1 MGGLILAVSF
11 VASSQ
16 SSFLTMILFSRSVIC
31 LRRWLIGSALTMTT
45 GTVFAAG
52 PSTLPARIEAVEA
65 VATFESIGVYLTV
78 AGPMQDLTAELAWR
92 AAGTET
98 WNPALAPVAYEPDRQ
113 FRGSVLLLKAD
124 TAYEVRARLRL
135 RDTVLGEAT
144 TAVRTWLEKVP
155 IAREVIL
162 PAGVST
168 APLVITERGTPEG
181 WILYRAAPTG
191 STIAVGAG
199 APSALVLDHAAY
211 VIVEGLTLRGGDE
224 HAVHVVDSHDV
235 RIRHCDIA
243 AWGGAGTWAFH
254 EGKKQWAYLNAAG
267 KIIDRQAGVRVRGA
281 ASQRVVVEGNL
292 IHHPRGTAANWAF
305 EHPHGP
311 SGIVLSETGG
321 NNVVRHNDL
330 IAGDGHRWNDTIE
343 SEYNGRLNGGPHRD
357 TDISGNLL
365 VGANDDGTELDGGQM
380 NVRYWHNW
388 IEGGLCGVSCAPNI
402 RGPSYVFRNLIVTSD
417 DRGASGAG
425 FKMGGDEIP
434 NPGVSFLLQNTVFTN
449 NYGLTSGHYG
459 KGPTPMISR
468 HNIFAGP
475 GGGHGRLR
483 LNAGVSG
490 DLDEDLVP
498 VGGLLGPDV
507 PREGREAHAVM
518 GRAQFVSVDERDF
531 RLQPGSPGT
540 GAASV
545 ALPNLGGRN
554 FGAVPATDSV
564 QSWPIRAGAPQL
576 LPNRHVVRVRRGQT
590 AEFTLR
596 VDSGKSWR
604 AEAGEPWLRVA
615 ADAAAGKLLCAID
628 GKDLSVG
635 THRTFV
641 SVRAADG
648 GLRSVPVVVEVEPET
663 ALTFRVEAETLT
675 RPSPFELKVE
685 AGASGGVF
693 LEVSST
699 TPRVALEFEFETE
712 TAGDFF
718 VLARVRA
725 AGPVASLATQDSID
739 LQLDDGPVMRWD
751 LFGIST
757 DDWTW
762 IVAHPKE
769 HVDGRFRLAAG
780 RHRFSLY
787 GKETQVQV
795 DALVISNSPFAP

>member
-1 MGGLILAVSF
+1 
-11 VASSQ
+11 
-16 SSFLTMILFSRSVIC
+16 MILFSRSVIC
-31 LRRWLIGSALTMTT
+31 VCRWLIGLALVISIATE
-45 GTVFAAG
+45 VVAG
-52 PSTLPARIEAVEA
+52 PAPLPARIEALEA
-65 VATFESIGVYLTV
+65 VPTFESVGVYLTV
-78 AGPMQDLTAELAWR
+78 AGPMAELTAELAWR
-92 AAGTET
+92 VAGTET
-98 WNPALAPVAYEPDRQ
+98 WQSALEPVAYEPDRQ
-113 FRGSVLLLKAD
+113 FRGSVLLLTAN
-124 TAYEVRARLRL
+124 TAYELRVRLRG
-135 RDTVLGEAT
+135 RDEVLGEAT
-144 TAVRTWLEKVP
+144 TAVRTWTEQVP
-155 IAREVIL
+155 IAREVVL

-168 APLVITERGTPEG
+168 APLIITERGTPDG

-191 STIAVGAG
+191 STIAVGPG

-235 RIRHCDIA
+235 RIRQCDIA
-243 AWGGAGTWAFH
+243 AWGDAGTWAFH
-254 EGKKQWAYLNAAG
+254 EGKKQWAYLSAAG

-330 IAGDGHRWNDTIE
+330 IAGDGNRWNDTIE

-468 HNIFAGP
+468 HNVFAGP

-483 LNAGVSG
+483 LNGGVSG

-498 VGGLLGPDV
+498 VGGLLGTDV
-507 PREGREAHAVM
+507 PREGREAHAVL

-531 RLQPGSPGT
+531 RLQPGSPGV
-540 GAASV
+540 GAAREP
-545 ALPNLGGRN
+545 LPNLGGRD
-554 FGAVPATDSV
+554 FGAVPSAGAV
-564 QSWPIRAGAPQL
+564 QSWPMRASAPQIF
-576 LPNRHVVRVRRGQT
+576 PNRHVVRVRRGQM

-596 VDSGKSWR
+596 VASEKSWR
-604 AEAGEPWLRVA
+604 AQGGESWLRTA
-615 ADAAAGKLLCAID
+615 ANAAAGTLQGKID
-628 GKDLSVG
+628 SLALSVG

-663 ALTFRVEAETLT
+663 PLAFRAEAESLP
-675 RPSPFELKVE
+675 RSPGFERKSEV
-685 AGASGGVF
+685 AARGGEF
-693 LEVSST
+693 LQVVST
-699 TPRVALEFEFETE
+699 TSRGSLEFEFETE
-712 TAGDFF
+712 RAGEFF

-725 AGPVASLATQDSID
+725 AGPAADLASQDSVELQID
-739 LQLDDGPVMRWD
+739 AGPVMRWD
-751 LFGIST
+751 LFGIAT
-757 DDWTW
+757 DEWTW

-769 HVDGRFRLAAG
+769 HVDGRFSLAAG
-780 RHRFSLY
+780 RHRISVY
-787 GKETQVQV
+787 GKETQVQL